1 MPSGLLSI
9 LNTAF
14 GFGIQRALRLK
25 KSQSSHLIE
34 SCYPRKNSR
43 ATARGSTCEVLN
55 YSSVRC
61 NRVAMAASGTV
72 AASGD
77 LILDT
82 LVSGC
87 GNVSSF
93 AKPSGVYFSARSGRN
108 CRKACVSM
116 RTVAANGH
124 KGVQGYFMFDLT
136 ERSCISNPPLAT
148 RSNNFRT
155 FSSSYY
161 SDGTMPEM
169 STEGSSCTDERISLA
184 ISDERASGDQVLK
197 LLSGACYLPHP
208 AKEET
213 GGEDAHFICVDEQ
226 VIGVADGV
234 GGWADVGINA
244 GEYSRELMSNSVR
257 AIQDEAI
264 GGIDPL
270 RVLEKAH
277 AKTKAMGSST
287 ACIIALKNQGL
298 NAINLGDSGFIVVRD
313 GQTVFESPVQQHSFN
328 FTYQLENDPRGDLP
342 SSGQVFTIT
351 VAPGDV
357 VVAGT
362 DGLFDNLYNKEIAA
376 VVADA
381 TKDGLSPD
389 ATAQKIAAF
398 ARLRALDRKRQTPF
412 STAAQEAGYSYYG
425 GKLDDLT
432 VVVSHVSV

>member
-1 MPSGLLSI
+1 
-9 LNTAF
+9 
-14 GFGIQRALRLK
+14 
-25 KSQSSHLIE
+25 
-34 SCYPRKNSR
+34 
-43 ATARGSTCEVLN
+43 
-55 YSSVRC
+55 
-61 NRVAMAASGTV
+61 MAASGTV

-77 LILDT
+77 LVVDT

-87 GNVSSF
+87 ANFSSF
-93 AKPSGVYFSARSGRN
+93 AKPTGVYFSDRSCRN
-108 CRKACVSM
+108 CRKASVSM
-116 RTVAANGH
+116 RKGAVKGH
-124 KGVQGYFMFDLT
+124 KGVQVYFTFDLT
-136 ERSCISNPPLAT
+136 ERSYISSLPLAT
-148 RSNNFRT
+148 WSSNFRT
-155 FSSSYY
+155 FSSSCY
-161 SDGTMPEM
+161 SDGTMPDL
-169 STEGSSCTDERISLA
+169 STDGSSCTDELRSLA
-184 ISDERASGDQVLK
+184 ISDQRTSVEWGLK

-226 VIGVADGV
+226 TIGIADGV
-234 GGWADVGINA
+234 GGWADVGVNA
-244 GEYSRELMSNSVR
+244 GEYARELMSNSVR
-257 AIQDEAI
+257 AIQDEPN
-264 GGIDPL
+264 GDIDPL

-298 NAINLGDSGFIVVRD
+298 HAINLGDSGFIVIRD
-313 GQTVFESPVQQHSFN
+313 GQTVFESPAQQHSFN
-328 FTYQLENDPRGDLP
+328 FTYQLENDTRGDPP

-389 ATAQKIAAF
+389 VTAQKIAAF
-398 ARLRALDRKRQTPF
+398 ARIRALDRNRQTPF

-432 VVVSHVSV
+432 VVVSHVSA